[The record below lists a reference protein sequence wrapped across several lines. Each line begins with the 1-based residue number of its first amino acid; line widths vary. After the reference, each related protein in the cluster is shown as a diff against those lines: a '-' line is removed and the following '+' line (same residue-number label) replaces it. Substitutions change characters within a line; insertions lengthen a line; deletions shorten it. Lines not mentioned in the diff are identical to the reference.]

1 MTRIRS
7 FVCLFFAVLLIA
19 GCAYIEA
26 KRDIAPGGRLDV
38 EQTKAQRDLDEQKQR
53 NATLS
58 DEKLKRER
66 EIERDR
72 KRISA
77 VETELQQQ
85 DDALTGA
92 LKAKRVSQERYA
104 KLKRELDSVRA
115 EARSAELQNKAAAVG
130 AQDPKADAAREAKLR
145 DLETRKKKLESEL
158 GNLVKD

>member
-1 MTRIRS
+1 MTRIRN
-7 FVCLFFAVLLIA
+7 FLCFFFAVLLIA

-26 KRDIAPGGRLDV
+26 KRDTAPGGRLDV

-66 EIERDR
+66 EIERDK
-72 KRISA
+72 KRIDA
-77 VETELQQQ
+77 VGAELQQQ
-85 DDALTGA
+85 NDALASA

-104 KLKRELDSVRA
+104 KLKRELDSIRA

-130 AQDPKADAAREAKLR
+130 AQDPKADAAKEAKLK
-145 DLETRKKKLESEL
+145 DLETRQKKLESEL
-158 GNLVKD
+158 GTLVKD